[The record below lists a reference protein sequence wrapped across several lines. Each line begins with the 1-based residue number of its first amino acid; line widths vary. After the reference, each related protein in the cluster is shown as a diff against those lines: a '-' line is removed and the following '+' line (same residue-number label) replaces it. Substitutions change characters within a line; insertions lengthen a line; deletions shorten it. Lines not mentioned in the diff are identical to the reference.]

1 MRKMHPSEFDGFE
14 KKPEAEWTERD
25 RKLLEVYGVIPLTE
39 AGEKAFREHI
49 RKSPEFLEFQR
60 KLAEGR
66 KATRDSGQQV
76 TQENGEAQ
84 P

>member
-49 RKSPEFLEFQR
+49 RKSPEFLEFKR

-66 KATRDSGQQV
+66 QKTPDDGQE
-76 TQENGEAQ
+76 TPGGEG
-84 P
+84 

>member
-14 KKPEAEWTERD
+14 KKPEAEWTARD
-25 RKLLEVYGVIPLTE
+25 RKLLEVYGLVPLTE
-39 AGEKAFREHI
+39 AGEKAFREKI
-49 RKSPEFLEFQR
+49 RKSPEFQEFLR

-66 KATRDSGQQV
+66 RETPDEGQQ
-76 TQENGEAQ
+76 TPKRAEQ

>member
-14 KKPEAEWTERD
+14 KKPEAEWTARD

-39 AGEKAFREHI
+39 AGEKAFREHV
-49 RKSPEFLEFQR
+49 RKSPELIEFQR

-66 KATRDSGQQV
+66 RETPDFGQQ
-76 TQENGEAQ
+76 TAEGNGGEE
-84 P
+84 

>member
-1 MRKMHPSEFDGFE
+1 MRRMHPSEFDGFE

-39 AGEKAFREHI
+39 AGEKAFREHV
-49 RKSPEFLEFQR
+49 RKSPELLEFQR

-66 KATRDSGQQV
+66 RKTPDGGQQ
-76 TQENGEAQ
+76 TTEENGGAE
-84 P
+84 